1 MSEEE
6 SSYSEGSYVPARST
20 QRSLPQPQHQSQ
32 PQQGQFP
39 TYPSPPPQGFYYQL
53 PQGAAIHYTTPIPSQ
68 QPMYVQQ
75 PQTMTMYQSDLQPE
89 QKRRHHKDK
98 PKKEKPKPHFLTRGQ
113 RRFIFSG
120 FQKDQLA
127 VMRLGKKS
135 TFGNSKE
142 QLVKSAVEIT
152 SSRDDVID
160 LILSACDANEED

>member
-6 SSYSEGSYVPARST
+6 SSQSYSDSDNQFVPARST
-20 QRSLPQPQHQSQ
+20 RRAQPNQM
-32 PQQGQFP
+32 PTLTPPTQGYF
-39 TYPSPPPQGFYYQL
+39 YQL
-53 PQGAAIHYTTPIPSQ
+53 PQGAAIQYHPQMPSA

-75 PQTMTMYQSDLQPE
+75 PQMIAPYPTQPQTQPE
-89 QKRRHHKDK
+89 KKRHHHKDK
-98 PKKEKPKPHFLTRGQ
+98 LKKEKPKPHFLTRGQ

-127 VMRLGKKS
+127 AMRLGKKS
-135 TFGNSKE
+135 TFGYSKE

>member
-1 MSEEE
+1 MSEEDSSE
-6 SSYSEGSYVPARST
+6 SYSENIPARST
-20 QRSLPQPQHQSQ
+20 QRAQQPQSQQS
-32 PQQGQFP
+32 
-39 TYPSPPPQGFYYQL
+39 
-53 PQGAAIHYTTPIPSQ
+53 PIPSYPPPPAGYYYQ
-68 QPMYVQQ
+68 FPASCTNHYPPQIPTMQPMYVQQ
-75 PQTMTMYQSDLQPE
+75 PQTMTTYQPDLQPE

-98 PKKEKPKPHFLTRGQ
+98 YKKEKPKPHFLTRGQ

-135 TFGNSKE
+135 TFGYSKE